1 MRRQYEQYYSV
12 LKQVWNKEYAKLYNI
27 WTVSVYFKFPLLVW
41 CWFLAII
48 NQVQTYICPSLSPL
62 FSSSG
67 CIGWWGY
74 VNYLSG
80 INYILSQSFLS
91 VCPSSSFNEWH
102 LIEACHN
109 YVVNRY
115 TSLLLACNALPK
127 SACRTIHNLKNVW
140 LSPGIKPRTAQSGFD
155 SRDSQTFLILYFYLF
170 FYACERENASN
181 NKSYFTIYL
190 RLGAPR
196 VRANGAFML
205 HD

>member
-1 MRRQYEQYYSV
+1 MHYNKRTTSDSPWVIVRRQYEQYYSV

-74 VNYLSG
+74 VNYLCG
-80 INYILSQSFLS
+80 ICYTLMYTHRSNLIHILSQSFLS
-91 VCPSSSFNEWH
+91 SSFHERH

-127 SACRTIHNLKNVW
+127 FACRTIHNLKNVW
-140 LSPGIKPRTAQSGFD
+140 LSPGIKPRTAYSVRVWFPWQPNFFNSVLLF
-155 SRDSQTFLILYFYLF
+155 FIYYYFYF
-170 FYACERENASN
+170 F
-181 NKSYFTIYL
+181 
-190 RLGAPR
+190 
-196 VRANGAFML
+196 
-205 HD
+205 